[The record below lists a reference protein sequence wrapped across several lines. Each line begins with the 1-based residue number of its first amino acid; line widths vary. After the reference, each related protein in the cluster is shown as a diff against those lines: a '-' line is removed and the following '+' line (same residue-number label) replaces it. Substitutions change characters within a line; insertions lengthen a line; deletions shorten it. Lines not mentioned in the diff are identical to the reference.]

1 MDVSASLL
9 LEVWEI
15 VADII
20 PNNKREDMA
29 RKLVNIF
36 ADKGMDKKDFEAMRG
51 EDEYIDSAI
60 DAQYND
66 GLADDNYDYDYDYG
80 MEDEDE

>member
-1 MDVSASLL
+1 MDIGASLL
-9 LEVWEI
+9 LEVWE
-15 VADII
+15 VVSELL

-36 ADKGMDKKDFEAMRG
+36 ADKGMDRDDFEALRG
-51 EDEYIDSAI
+51 EDDHLDSAI
-60 DAQYND
+60 DAQYTGESMID
-66 GLADDNYDYDYDYG
+66 DYDYG